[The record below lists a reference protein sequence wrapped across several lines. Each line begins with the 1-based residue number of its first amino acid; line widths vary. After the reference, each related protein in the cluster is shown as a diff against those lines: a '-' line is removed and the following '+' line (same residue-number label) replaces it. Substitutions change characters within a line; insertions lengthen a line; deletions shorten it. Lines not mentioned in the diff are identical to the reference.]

1 VIRTGKRA
9 WEAGEEGA
17 EAASAGVTGR
27 RANREKRKVKTSES
41 EDLFPGGVRGKE
53 VKWVE
58 Q

>member
-1 VIRTGKRA
+1 MRVIRTGKRA
-9 WEAGEEGA
+9 WEDGA
-17 EAASAGVTGR
+17 EAASEGVTGKR
-27 RANREKRKVKTSES
+27 IANREKRKVKTSES